1 MCMYIYYR
9 IYNIYININIYIY
22 IYIYICVC
30 IKMKMQVFGQ
40 LISAKGLS
48 SGESFN
54 FKLNVKDLQWQCA

>member
-1 MCMYIYYR
+1 M
-9 IYNIYININIYIY
+9 
-22 IYIYICVC
+22 CVC
-30 IKMKMQVFGQ
+30 IKMKMQAFGQ

>member
-22 IYIYICVC
+22 ICVC
-30 IKMKMQVFGQ
+30 IKMKMQAFGQ